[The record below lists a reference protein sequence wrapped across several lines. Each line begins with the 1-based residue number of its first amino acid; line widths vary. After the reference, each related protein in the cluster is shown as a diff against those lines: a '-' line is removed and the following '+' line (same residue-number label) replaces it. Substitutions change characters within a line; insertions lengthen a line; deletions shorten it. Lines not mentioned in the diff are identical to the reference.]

1 MFSQSCSMIQD
12 KRMLDVNGFVL
23 KESLQLPQPNIV
35 LSADIK
41 PIVDGEAVRCAAS
54 PSISVLTD
62 LRIAINQNLT
72 IV

>member
-1 MFSQSCSMIQD
+1 MIQD

-41 PIVDGEAVRCAAS
+41 PIVDGEAAHRAAS